1 MLGKKNSYWEEKEC
15 LETVKALCAQPA
27 AWKRTLKQVRDQKD
41 ALRAFMEPALARPDL
56 TIAFCG
62 LDGVLT
68 KTVFDWAD
76 TDVKYETRWLAQG
89 ETLPA
94 DKNTVLISLE
104 TDGNTMELAEV
115 IDRQPEPV
123 LHVIVTGDEKSPLI
137 RAAEGLH
144 NMYGLV
150 VPKAG
155 LTSLI
160 LAAFMT
166 LHLEILDDLQLDDMI
181 HSASQVLNQNAP
193 VLEDFAD
200 RHSYPAIRAV
210 GFNIRQ
216 KRHGMKE
223 MTGVMKAAFVSP
235 YTGLPYDGQP
245 LNLLY
250 FPDDPSLK
258 KEQVELTRVLRREG
272 QLVLAVEARHE
283 EEIRAD
289 GVLDLKLLMARH
301 NVYAAFAFLT
311 VFEVLVVFTAAK
323 HNISLD
329 DVPRDIRMSLDSWM
343 EKARLEDV
351 IDA

>member
-1 MLGKKNSYWEEKEC
+1 MLGKKTSYWDEKGC
-15 LETVKALCAQPA
+15 LETVRALCQQPA
-27 AWKRTLKQVRDQKD
+27 SWKRTQKQVRDQKD
-41 ALRAFMEPALARPDL
+41 ALKAFMEPALARPDL

-62 LDGVLT
+62 LQGVLA
-68 KTVFDWAD
+68 KTLFDWAD
-76 TDVKYETRWLAQG
+76 TDVKYETRWLAEG
-89 ETLPA
+89 ETLS
-94 DKNTVLISLE
+94 DQKNMVLVSIE
-104 TDGNTMELAEV
+104 TEENTMELAEI
-115 IDRQPEPV
+115 IDRQPVSV
-123 LHVIVTGDEKSPLI
+123 LHVIVTGNSKSPLVH
-137 RAAEGLH
+137 AAQGLT

-150 VPKAG
+150 VKDAG

-181 HSASQVLNQNAP
+181 HSATQVLNQNAP
-193 VLEDFAD
+193 VLEDFAAS
-200 RHSYPAIRAV
+200 HTYPALRAV

-223 MTGVMKAAFVSP
+223 MTGVMKASFISP
-235 YTGLPYDGQP
+235 YTGLPYDGEP

-250 FPDDPSLK
+250 LPDDPSLK

-283 EEIRAD
+283 EAIRAD
-289 GVLDLKLLMARH
+289 GTLDLKLLMARH

-311 VFEVLVVFTAAK
+311 VFDAMVVFTAAK
-323 HNISLD
+323 HNIALD
-329 DVPRDIRMSLDSWM
+329 DGPRDIRMSLDSWM
-343 EKARLEDV
+343 EKAKLEDV

>member
-27 AWKRTLKQVRDQKD
+27 AWKRTQKQVRDQKD

-137 RAAEGLH
+137 QIGRAH
-144 NMYGLV
+144 V
-150 VPKAG
+150 
-155 LTSLI
+155 
-160 LAAFMT
+160 
-166 LHLEILDDLQLDDMI
+166 
-181 HSASQVLNQNAP
+181 
-193 VLEDFAD
+193 
-200 RHSYPAIRAV
+200 
-210 GFNIRQ
+210 
-216 KRHGMKE
+216 
-223 MTGVMKAAFVSP
+223 
-235 YTGLPYDGQP
+235 
-245 LNLLY
+245 
-250 FPDDPSLK
+250 
-258 KEQVELTRVLRREG
+258 
-272 QLVLAVEARHE
+272 
-283 EEIRAD
+283 
-289 GVLDLKLLMARH
+289 
-301 NVYAAFAFLT
+301 
-311 VFEVLVVFTAAK
+311 
-323 HNISLD
+323 
-329 DVPRDIRMSLDSWM
+329 
-343 EKARLEDV
+343 
-351 IDA
+351 